1 MGNATSE
8 TTVRSIAIPSAPLAE
23 AQPEG
28 TLLPL
33 TSWEHKQYNQLA
45 IKMDYFYNIFRDSW
59 RTMNTACQNRAPF
72 PPRTS
77 LSSFLDVALHF
88 CTHLKG
94 HHDLEETY
102 YFPILARKMPCF
114 TKEMEMPSQH
124 KQIHGG
130 LLELK
135 RFLERKQ
142 RDLEKGQKM
151 ESSNGQEFEWE
162 RMKGIMD
169 TFGDALWRHLD
180 EEVEML
186 GAENMRRYWTLD
198 EMRCMPF

>member
-1 MGNATSE
+1 
-8 TTVRSIAIPSAPLAE
+8 
-23 AQPEG
+23 
-28 TLLPL
+28 
-33 TSWEHKQYNQLA
+33 
-45 IKMDYFYNIFRDSW
+45 
-59 RTMNTACQNRAPF
+59 
-72 PPRTS
+72 
-77 LSSFLDVALHF
+77 
-88 CTHLKG
+88 
-94 HHDLEETY
+94 
-102 YFPILARKMPCF
+102 
-114 TKEMEMPSQH
+114 MPSQH

-180 EEVEML
+180 EEVETL

>member
-1 MGNATSE
+1 MS
-8 TTVRSIAIPSAPLAE
+8 
-23 AQPEG
+23 
-28 TLLPL
+28 
-33 TSWEHKQYNQLA
+33 
-45 IKMDYFYNIFRDSW
+45 
-59 RTMNTACQNRAPF
+59 TAYQNRAPF
-72 PPRTS
+72 PSRTS
-77 LSSFLDVALHF
+77 LSSFLDAALHF

-114 TKEMEMPSQH
+114 AKEMEMPSQH

-135 RFLERKQ
+135 RFLEGKQ
-142 RDLEKGQKM
+142 RDVEKGQMM
-151 ESSNGQEFEWE
+151 ESSNGQGFKWE

-169 TFGDALWRHLD
+169 MFGDALWRHLD
-180 EEVEML
+180 EEVQML

-198 EMRCMPF
+198 EMRYMPF